1 MDLPH
6 LDKYFSFGCY
16 FLLHW
21 GIVQHLNLASIGQIF
36 LIWMLFSVALGN
48 CATSKFKVHN
58 VLSNLDG
65 SIIDSKFL
73 FSQMEIQ
80 IKVNCHN

>member
-1 MDLPH
+1 MDLAS
-6 LDKYFSFGCY
+6 LGQV
-16 FLLHW
+16 FLIWILF
-21 GIVQHLNLASIGQIF
+21 VTFQVF
-36 LIWMLFSVALGN
+36 LIWMLLSITLGN

-58 VLSNLDG
+58 VLSNLDETT
-65 SIIDSKFL
+65 IDFKFL